1 MFALSLDS
9 AKNVAIVVAV
19 VFVVLSLLSAWLVK
33 NIVMKL
39 ILVAVLAGLALGAWT
54 QRQNLADCAD
64 KAIAEFQTA
73 VQSSGSSSG
82 AVTCNFFGTDVEVPA
97 P

>member
-19 VFVVLSLLSAWLVK
+19 VFVVLSLLSAWIVK

-39 ILVAVLAGLALGAWT
+39 ILVVVLAGLALGAWT

-64 KAIAEFQTA
+64 QAAAGFHDA
-73 VQSSGSSSG
+73 VESGISTPDS
-82 AVTCNFFGTDVEVPA
+82 VTCNFFGTDVDVPA

>member
-19 VFVVLSLLSAWLVK
+19 VFVVLSLLSAWIVK
-33 NIVMKL
+33 NIVMKM
-39 ILVAVLAGLALGAWT
+39 ILVVVLAGLALGAWT

-64 KAIAEFQTA
+64 QA
-73 VQSSGSSSG
+73 VAGFHDAVESGISTPDS
-82 AVTCNFFGTDVEVPA
+82 VTCNFFGTDVDVPA